1 MVHSGASDLLQRISN
16 NDKSPQDVTILGAF
30 KLRIFRSPRAILL
43 LAIIFSLQKVV
54 KVAMNQLTDHII
66 LLLAALLLIGVLSTK
81 FSNRFGMPA
90 LVLFIAAG
98 MILSHFIYF
107 NNASFAQI
115 AGIFALIV
123 ILFEGGMQTRLK
135 DIRPVILP
143 ALSLSTV
150 GVLCTT
156 GIVGLFAKLI
166 LDVPWA
172 ESLLFGAIVGSTD
185 AAAVFSV
192 LGGKNIDTRIT
203 STLEAESGS
212 NDPMAVFLTVSLME
226 WILQPDMNLW
236 SLLFSFIWEMGI
248 GLLLGWVL
256 AKLAVYLIN
265 KINLESSGLYP
276 VMAIGFAVLTYGLAA
291 QIHGSGLLAVYVLG
305 LVMGNS
311 DLMYH
316 RTISNFNHSF
326 AWLMQITMFILLGLL
341 VFPQELVNIAWQ
353 GLILSFILMVVARP
367 IGVYLS
373 LLFAKFS
380 FREKTLISWA
390 GLRGAV
396 PIVLA
401 TYPLIAGLPQGR
413 LFFNVVFF
421 VVLTSA
427 VIQGTTI
434 SPLASRLRLVGKDRP
449 APSLMELVALGKTNS
464 EFNHIRVE
472 EYMPIANRQIAE
484 LGLPNDILFTAIIRT
499 NQIVAPHGDTVIKP
513 GDVVYTLSPK
523 AKREEM
529 QGLICGNWDI
539 TKDKETPY

>member
-1 MVHSGASDLLQRISN
+1 MSHLADNV
-16 NDKSPQDVTILGAF
+16 
-30 KLRIFRSPRAILL
+30 ILL
-43 LAIIFSLQKVV
+43 LAV
-54 KVAMNQLTDHII
+54 
-66 LLLAALLLIGVLSTK
+66 LLLIGVLSTK
-81 FSNRFGMPA
+81 FSSRFGMPA

-98 MILSHFIYF
+98 MVLSHFIYF
-107 NNASFAQI
+107 NNASFTQI

-123 ILFEGGMQTRLK
+123 ILFEGGMQTSMK
-135 DIRPVILP
+135 DIRPIILP
-143 ALSLSTV
+143 ALSLSTI
-150 GVLCTT
+150 GVLITT

-192 LGGKNIDTRIT
+192 LGGKNIDKRLT

-212 NDPMAVFLTVSLME
+212 NDPMAVFLTVSLLE
-226 WILQPDMNLW
+226 WILQPDMALW
-236 SLLFSFIWEMGI
+236 RLIFSFIWEMGV

-256 AKLAVYLIN
+256 AKVAVRLIN

-276 VMAIGFAVLTYGLAA
+276 VLAVGFAVLTYGVAA
-291 QIHGSGLLAVYVLG
+291 QLHSSGLLAVYVLG

-311 DLMYH
+311 ELMYN
-316 RTISNFNHSF
+316 RTIMNFNHGF
-326 AWLMQITMFILLGLL
+326 AWMMQIAMFIILGLL

-353 GLILSFILMVVARP
+353 GLLLSLILMIVARP
-367 IGVYLS
+367 IGVYIS
-373 LLFAKFS
+373 LLFAKYS

-401 TYPLIAGLPQGR
+401 TYPLLAGLPQGR

-434 SPLASRLRLVGKDRP
+434 SPLASRLKLVGKDRP
-449 APSLMELVALGKTNS
+449 VLSLMELVALGKTNS
-464 EFNHIRVE
+464 EFNHIRIE
-472 EYMPIANRQIAE
+472 ERMVIANRQIASLE
-484 LGLPNDILFTAIIRT
+484 LPNDILFTAIIR
-499 NQIVAPHGDTVIKP
+499 NDQVVAPHGNTVIEP
-513 GDVVYTLSPK
+513 GDILYVLSPK
-523 AKREEM
+523 KKREELHALFKSASSIVL
-529 QGLICGNWDI
+529 Q
-539 TKDKETPY
+539 K